1 MSVGAEHRRSSTPC
15 ILRAAHGLVCG
26 RGFCM
31 QLRYVKAFARF
42 DRAGYLDPGIPRNA
56 DDSFH
61 ELGIALCKLAVAV
74 IDVVFKTNSHVT
86 AQQHGHYCRWVLGR
100 SDAK

>member
-1 MSVGAEHRRSSTPC
+1 
-15 ILRAAHGLVCG
+15 
-26 RGFCM
+26 
-31 QLRYVKAFARF
+31 
-42 DRAGYLDPGIPRNA
+42 
-56 DDSFH
+56 
-61 ELGIALCKLAVAV
+61 VAV